1 MNKLTEG
8 ETYEAYFP
16 QGNWYDL
23 NDYKTSINS
32 TDNKTL
38 FNLTYTSG

>member
-16 QGNWYDL
+16 KGNWFDL